1 MTEQP
6 SQILRIDTSIRGARS
21 VTRALTGRILD
32 RLTAAAP
39 AARVV
44 SRDLSGGLPFVDAAW
59 TDAAFT
65 PETDRSPDQ
74 AQALALSDE
83 LIAELQAA
91 DTLIIGLPVYNFTVP
106 TQMNAWIDQ
115 VARAGVTFRYTENGP
130 EGLMTGKRA
139 IVAMASDGTAEGSD
153 VDFAS
158 GYLRHMLGFFGITDV
173 SFVIAD
179 ALMRGRDE
187 KMQAA
192 EARVDALPLA
202 A

>member
-65 PETDRSPDQ
+65 PETDRTPDQ

-91 DTLIIGLPVYNFTVP
+91 DTLVIGLPVYNFTVP

>member
-1 MTEQP
+1 MNERP
-6 SQILRIDTSIRGARS
+6 SQILRIDASIKGAQS
-21 VTRALTGRILD
+21 VTRALTGRIVD
-32 RLTAAAP
+32 RLTGAAP
-39 AARVV
+39 AASVV

-59 TDAAFT
+59 IEAAFT
-65 PETDRSPDQ
+65 PDTDRTPEQ

-91 DTLIIGLPVYNFTVP
+91 DTLVIGMPVYNFAVP
-106 TQMNAWIDQ
+106 AQMKAWIDQ

-130 EGLMTGKRA
+130 EGLVTGKRA
-139 IVAMASDGTAEGSD
+139 IVAMASDGTAEGSEM
-153 VDFAS
+153 DFAS
-158 GYLRHMLGFFGITDV
+158 GYMRHMLGFLGITDV
-173 SFVIAD
+173 TFVAAD
-179 ALMRGRDE
+179 ALLFGRDE

>member
-6 SQILRIDTSIRGARS
+6 SQILRIDTSIRGTRS

-59 TDAAFT
+59 IDAAFT